1 MQMAMHALTMIVAI
15 FFGGMGLLAL
25 ARPERITAT
34 FGIPS
39 LTCEGRNEVRAVYGG
54 FGLAVAAMLA
64 LAPSTPLGDGIRVG
78 VGIALLGMAGGRL
91 AAALVERP
99 AGFYPCWF
107 YCALEAGMAGILV
120 AAAKI
125 PR

>member
-1 MQMAMHALTMIVAI
+1 MAMHVLTMMVAV
-15 FFGGMGLLAL
+15 FFAGMGLVAL

-34 FGIPS
+34 FGSPS
-39 LTCEGRNEVRAVYGG
+39 LTADGRNEVRAVYGG

-64 LAPSTPLGDGIRVG
+64 LGSSTPLGDGIYVA
-78 VGIALLGMAGGRL
+78 VGIALLGMACGRL

-107 YCALEAGMAGILV
+107 YCALEAGMAGILMAAV
-120 AAAKI
+120 AV
-125 PR
+125 PG